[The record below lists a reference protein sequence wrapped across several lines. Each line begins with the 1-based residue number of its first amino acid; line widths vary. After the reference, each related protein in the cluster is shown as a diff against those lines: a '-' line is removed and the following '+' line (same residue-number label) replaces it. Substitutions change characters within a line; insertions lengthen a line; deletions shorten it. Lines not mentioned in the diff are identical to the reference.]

1 MKNVLKY
8 TALILSGT
16 LCGMLAAELLARI
29 FLPVPTRHISLLL
42 RAGKVAGRKEGR
54 IWLVDI
60 DDLKRYE
67 TEMNEAGSKKFD
79 PTKNK

>member
-1 MKNVLKY
+1 MGQLVLIHQAAQESEY
-8 TALILSGT
+8 T
-16 LCGMLAAELLARI
+16 
-29 FLPVPTRHISLLL
+29 TRHISLLL
-42 RAGKVAGRKEGR
+42 RLGKVAGHKEGR

-67 TEMNEAGSKKFD
+67 AEMTEAGSKKFD

>member
-1 MKNVLKY
+1 MGELVLIHQAAQESEY
-8 TALILSGT
+8 T
-16 LCGMLAAELLARI
+16 
-29 FLPVPTRHISLLL
+29 TRHISLLL

-67 TEMNEAGSKKFD
+67 AEMKEAGSKKFD